1 MAVQIG
7 IANNQYHLL
16 DLFTTF
22 VTTNAEL
29 VSLGQ
34 NWQVMKSETLPSTYP
49 FNNGLTNPSFTGSFS
64 AKYFRAPGLDGKASI
79 YMNVMVFE
87 ALSAQLFSW
96 FVAGA
101 TGFDPTKTF
110 ENQPGAQKLSQG
122 STYFAPSVYTLIN
135 STINYWF
142 IVNGR
147 RAIIIAKVG
156 GDFYMCHMGLILPYG
171 KPSEYP
177 YPLLVSGT
185 GNNQTIGYNSTY
197 LSNYYKP
204 YSIDARA
211 MLFIRDGF
219 WAQVSNT
226 ISTNAQGHVAVTTWP
241 YYEIMNMTEVNNI
254 RGNLDGSFTL
264 LPHILFSHQ
273 SGFVAQYGEVQGVF
287 YIPGTGEAD
296 VTAED
301 TITIGSDTYL
311 IIQNVNK
318 ASRNDFAAVL
328 LK

>member
-7 IANNQYHLL
+7 VANNQYHLL

-22 VTTNAEL
+22 VTTSPEL
-29 VSLGQ
+29 VALGQ
-34 NWQVMKSETLPSTYP
+34 TWQVLKSETLPSTYP
-49 FNNGLTNPSFTGSFS
+49 FNNGRTNPTFTGSFVS
-64 AKYFRAPGLDGKASI
+64 KYFKAPGLDGKVAI

-87 ALSAQLFSW
+87 ALSAQIFNW
-96 FVAGA
+96 FICGA

-110 ENQPGAQKLSQG
+110 EDQPGAQKTSQ
-122 STYFAPSVYTLIN
+122 SYDYFSPSVYTLIN

-147 RAIIIAKVG
+147 RAIIITKVG
-156 GDFYMCHMGLILPYG
+156 GDFFLAHMGLILPYG

-177 YPLLVSGT
+177 YPLLISGT
-185 GNNQTIGYNSTY
+185 TYQQTIGYTSSVLY
-197 LSNYYKP
+197 NYYKP
-204 YSIDARA
+204 YSIDPRA

-219 WAQVSNT
+219 WGQVSNT
-226 ISTNAQGHVAVTTWP
+226 VSTPTLGNVAISTWP
-241 YYEIMNMTEVNNI
+241 YYEIQSLTEANNI

-273 SGFVAQYGEVQGVF
+273 SGFVGQYGEVQGIF

-296 VTAED
+296 ITTED
-301 TITIGSDTYL
+301 TITIGADTYL
-311 IIQNVNK
+311 IFQNVDK
-318 ASRNDFAAVL
+318 VTRNDFAAVL